1 MTRKMQRAALAL
13 LVLLALAL
21 PAAAQTVDAYRVEM
35 VFTLPTPQGQVAT
48 KHRVVVGDVLTSTEA
63 NATAAIANKILFG
76 LQRAYAQQ
84 PPPRG
89 SAPFSAGVNVHFI
102 EAPQTAISAAP

>member
-1 MTRKMQRAALAL
+1 MSRMMKRAALAA

-21 PAAAQTVDAYRVEM
+21 PVAAQTVDAYRVEV

-63 NATAAIANKILFG
+63 DATAAIANRILFG

-89 SAPFSAGVNVHFI
+89 SAPFSAGVNVQFI
-102 EAPQTAISAAP
+102 EAPQATVGKTP